1 MPKHWESGHFRCRAT
16 IDDAS
21 IHVTITGGAETIGA
35 PGEQFEYV
43 RRLANAEEAQACL
56 ASLPKFGPD
65 DASNHGFELTGR
77 AIIN

>member
-1 MPKHWESGHFRCRAT
+1 LKGYDEPEILLYPLSRNCLIGPEPGH
-16 IDDAS
+16 
-21 IHVTITGGAETIGA
+21 A